1 LSQSD
6 KWPFLN
12 LRLLYVLGINAAFHD
27 PAAWVSIHA
36 GGEEE
41 VTMSKDREPEKKEI
55 DANDVIR
62 EYVESADTNDEV
74 NQTNMEWYEQAN
86 QDTIIPPD
94 AVLAGGDMDAA
105 WDQAASGEETVGGTT
120 PTPDQDIVDEIGR
133 AVGVEYEDAEPLHT
147 TEKLERRDEQRWELH
162 PASSEDFTERN
173 QNYDKPAAPGEAAS
187 RSKRTPSTA
196 KRGKRKAA

>member
-1 LSQSD
+1 MSQ
-6 KWPFLN
+6 
-12 LRLLYVLGINAAFHD
+12 
-27 PAAWVSIHA
+27 
-36 GGEEE
+36 
-41 VTMSKDREPEKKEI
+41 DREPEKKEI

-94 AVLAGGDMDAA
+94 AVLAGGDIDAA
-105 WDQAASGEETVGGTT
+105 WDQAAAGEETVGGTT

>member
-1 LSQSD
+1 
-6 KWPFLN
+6 
-12 LRLLYVLGINAAFHD
+12 
-27 PAAWVSIHA
+27 
-36 GGEEE
+36 
-41 VTMSKDREPEKKEI
+41 MSKDREPEKKEI

-94 AVLAGGDMDAA
+94 AVLAGGDIDAA
-105 WDQAASGEETVGGTT
+105 WDESAVGEETVGGTT

-173 QNYDKPAAPGEAAS
+173 QNYDKPSAPQEGAS

>member
-1 LSQSD
+1 
-6 KWPFLN
+6 
-12 LRLLYVLGINAAFHD
+12 
-27 PAAWVSIHA
+27 
-36 GGEEE
+36 
-41 VTMSKDREPEKKEI
+41 MSKDREPEKKEI

-94 AVLAGGDMDAA
+94 AVLAGGDIDAA
-105 WDQAASGEETVGGTT
+105 WDEAAVGEETVGGTT

-173 QNYDKPAAPGEAAS
+173 QNYDKAAAPREAAS